1 MPAINVPRPARP
13 PESRLHEPL
22 FRQAQ
27 GPGASREVFAGQSAG
42 VRWMVQTG
50 SDHAGR
56 INTFVTRIHRGATAT
71 SGVTGSPPRDGQFVS
86 MWIGRASGLPPFLV
100 LRTIPEVTY
109 VAAVLAS
116 GARRPVALSPV
127 IEDLG
132 LRFGAAPLPEEDL
145 LASMEIG
152 NRLRR
157 GTQIIDLWRPPSRPG
172 PAALRRC

>member
-1 MPAINVPRPARP
+1 
-13 PESRLHEPL
+13 
-22 FRQAQ
+22 
-27 GPGASREVFAGQSAG
+27 
-42 VRWMVQTG
+42 
-50 SDHAGR
+50 
-56 INTFVTRIHRGATAT
+56 VTRIHRGATAT

-109 VAAVLAS
+109 VTAVLAS
-116 GARRPVALSPV
+116 GDRRPVALSPV

-132 LRFGAAPLPEEDL
+132 LRFGAAPLPEEDP

-157 GTQIIDLWRPPSRPG
+157 GTQIIDLWRPPTRLA

>member
-1 MPAINVPRPARP
+1 
-13 PESRLHEPL
+13 
-22 FRQAQ
+22 
-27 GPGASREVFAGQSAG
+27 
-42 VRWMVQTG
+42 
-50 SDHAGR
+50 
-56 INTFVTRIHRGATAT
+56 
-71 SGVTGSPPRDGQFVS
+71 

-109 VAAVLAS
+109 VTAVLAS
-116 GARRPVALSPV
+116 GDRRPVALSPV

-132 LRFGAAPLPEEDL
+132 LRFGAAPLPEEDP

-157 GTQIIDLWRPPSRPG
+157 GTQIIDLWRPPTRLA